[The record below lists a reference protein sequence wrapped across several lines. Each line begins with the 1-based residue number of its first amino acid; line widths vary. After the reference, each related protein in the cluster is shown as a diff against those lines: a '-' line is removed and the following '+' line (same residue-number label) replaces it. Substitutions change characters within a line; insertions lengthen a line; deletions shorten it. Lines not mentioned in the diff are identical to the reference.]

1 MRRFDILSEAPK
13 SLIFNEDSNKTVFGG
28 SLSLIYLLIT
38 LGIAIFYFV
47 NYFANDKY
55 NVEYGFFQEVLD
67 WPKQQE
73 MLASD
78 EYNPEIEFSYAM
90 VDDSLNLVND
100 RFVVMNLS
108 SGQSMPDKFK
118 KRLSDME
125 LTILYRCDDQN
136 CTMHEEDPNN
146 ITLILEFK
154 GFRLDHQGEVPLV
167 QDKFLG
173 YSTRFYLRNPAF
185 IVYTWKIIK
194 YVDNLGISQVIND
207 MFKIDS
213 NNEYIGG
220 TIKEHHQLNLKDI
233 NEDALLPDIINGTYY
248 RLLGMALINL
258 DFNSYDEYKRTKIS
272 FLDVIADICSLSMT
286 IFSGFIFIFSNYF
299 SSSFDNYQIMEKIL
313 SKEKNEIINKSIN
326 DKEDINKKDIVE
338 KSKPKSESEL
348 IEMSNA
354 DEIPIKIPENK
365 AEEMLIEK
373 VDNDEKHILP
383 RLRFFDYIWNYIQTD
398 RCCKTSKK
406 QLLISSCNDA
416 ISKYYTVE
424 DIIYNQMRLENL
436 FRDYKWN
443 DPNLSSIN
451 SIESVSEIK
460 KNI

>member
-1 MRRFDILSEAPK
+1 M
-13 SLIFNEDSNKTVFGG
+13 
-28 SLSLIYLLIT
+28 IYLLIT

-47 NYFANDKY
+47 DYFANDKY

-108 SGQSMPDKFK
+108 SGQPMPDKFK

-173 YSTRFYLRNPAF
+173 YSTRFYLRNPTF
-185 IVYTWKIIK
+185 ITYTWKIIK
-194 YVDNLGISQVIND
+194 YVDNLGISQMIND

-213 NNEYIGG
+213 NNEY
-220 TIKEHHQLNLKDI
+220 
-233 NEDALLPDIINGTYY
+233 
-248 RLLGMALINL
+248 LI
-258 DFNSYDEYKRTKIS
+258 
-272 FLDVIADICSLSMT
+272 
-286 IFSGFIFIFSNYF
+286 
-299 SSSFDNYQIMEKIL
+299 
-313 SKEKNEIINKSIN
+313 
-326 DKEDINKKDIVE
+326 
-338 KSKPKSESEL
+338 
-348 IEMSNA
+348 
-354 DEIPIKIPENK
+354 
-365 AEEMLIEK
+365 
-373 VDNDEKHILP
+373 
-383 RLRFFDYIWNYIQTD
+383 
-398 RCCKTSKK
+398 
-406 QLLISSCNDA
+406 LISDL
-416 ISKYYTVE
+416 I
-424 DIIYNQMRLENL
+424 
-436 FRDYKWN
+436 
-443 DPNLSSIN
+443 
-451 SIESVSEIK
+451 
-460 KNI
+460 

>member
-1 MRRFDILSEAPK
+1 
-13 SLIFNEDSNKTVFGG
+13 
-28 SLSLIYLLIT
+28 
-38 LGIAIFYFV
+38 
-47 NYFANDKY
+47 
-55 NVEYGFFQEVLD
+55 
-67 WPKQQE
+67 
-73 MLASD
+73 
-78 EYNPEIEFSYAM
+78 
-90 VDDSLNLVND
+90 
-100 RFVVMNLS
+100 
-108 SGQSMPDKFK
+108 
-118 KRLSDME
+118 
-125 LTILYRCDDQN
+125 
-136 CTMHEEDPNN
+136 
-146 ITLILEFK
+146 
-154 GFRLDHQGEVPLV
+154 
-167 QDKFLG
+167 
-173 YSTRFYLRNPAF
+173 
-185 IVYTWKIIK
+185 
-194 YVDNLGISQVIND
+194 
-207 MFKIDS
+207 
-213 NNEYIGG
+213 
-220 TIKEHHQLNLKDI
+220 
-233 NEDALLPDIINGTYY
+233 
-248 RLLGMALINL
+248 
-258 DFNSYDEYKRTKIS
+258 
-272 FLDVIADICSLSMT
+272 MT

-338 KSKPKSESEL
+338 KSKPKAESEL

-354 DEIPIKIPENK
+354 DEIPIKISENK

-373 VDNDEKHILP
+373 VDKDEEHILP
-383 RLRFFDYIWNYIQTD
+383 RLRFFDYIWNYIQND